1 MKKAQIMGQPII
13 FIFIAIVAIL
23 TLTLGIKYVYKLK
36 VLGEETQVVREL
48 KEIEADLQRIYQL
61 SYQSSEK
68 FTYSFPSSV
77 NKICFLK
84 ESRDINRLDL
94 EEQERIYIESSTNKN
109 VFIFTEPMGKYRTT
123 YSKFVGTTNC
133 FGIDGKID
141 LIFTNNGQ
149 TVTITQVTIS

>member
-1 MKKAQIMGQPII
+1 MKRAQIMGQPII

-84 ESRDINRLDL
+84 EPRDINRLDL
-94 EEQERIYIESSTNKN
+94 EEREKIYIESSTNKN

-141 LIFTNNGQ
+141 LIFTNSGQ

>member
-48 KEIEADLQRIYQL
+48 KEIEADLQRVYQL

>member
-48 KEIEADLQRIYQL
+48 KEIEADLQRVYQL

-68 FTYSFPSSV
+68 FTYSFPSSI

-84 ESRDINRLDL
+84 DPRDMNTLDL
-94 EEQERIYIESSTNKN
+94 EEQEEIYIESSTNKN

>member
-1 MKKAQIMGQPII
+1 MKRAQIMGQPII

-23 TLTLGIKYVYKLK
+23 TLTLGIKYIYKLNETSK
-36 VLGEETQVVREL
+36 ETQVVREL

-84 ESRDINRLDL
+84 EPRDINRLDL
-94 EEQERIYIESSTNKN
+94 EEREKIYIESSTNKN
-109 VFIFTEPMGKYRTT
+109 IFIFTEPIGKYRTT

-133 FGIDGKID
+133 FEINGRID
-141 LIFTNNGQ
+141 LIFTNGGQ
-149 TVTITQVTIS
+149 TVTITQVNTS

>member
-48 KEIEADLQRIYQL
+48 KEIEADLQRVYQL

-68 FTYSFPSSV
+68 FTYSFPSSI

-84 ESRDINRLDL
+84 DPRDMNTLDL